1 MSADS
6 VYTRTMRSAVEA
18 IGDPAQLAKV
28 LGASAGEIEAWVKG
42 HAVPPPGVFLRAI
55 DLLSQHGWNSRGPSA
70 S

>member
-1 MSADS
+1 MNSET

-18 IGDPAQLAKV
+18 IGGTAQLAKI

-42 HAVPPPGVFLRAI
+42 HAVPPPGIFLRAI
-55 DLLSQHGWNSRGPSA
+55 DLLSQHGWNPRRPSA